1 MRLFVEMLSVAL
13 LIVCVIKTTK
23 AKLRPG
29 SILWATLAL
38 GWVQAGVGDD

>member
-13 LIVCVIKTTK
+13 LIVCVIKTK
-23 AKLRPG
+23 AELRPG